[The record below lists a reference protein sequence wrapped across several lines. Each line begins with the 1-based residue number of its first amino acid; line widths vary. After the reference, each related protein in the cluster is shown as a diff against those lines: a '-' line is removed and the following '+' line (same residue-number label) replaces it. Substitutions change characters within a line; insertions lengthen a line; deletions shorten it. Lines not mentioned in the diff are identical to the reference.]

1 MSNIAAR
8 WNALDS
14 FIYKIESGVTGVL
27 NVVKEEKEELPDPEE
42 MIAAVTKQLKEE
54 NDVLKQLQFPG
65 KILFIEGKYYCPHCK
80 NEITRELIDDYQAK
94 YCIGCGKRITKFVPY
109 YEKYAINA
117 DQKCP
122 DNN

>member
-27 NVVKEEKEELPDPEE
+27 NAVKEEKEELPDPEE
-42 MIAAVTKQLKEE
+42 MIAAATKQLKEE

-80 NEITRELIDDYQAK
+80 NEIARELIDDYQAK
-94 YCIGCGKRITKFVPY
+94 YCIGCGKRITISVPY
-109 YEKYAINA
+109 YEKYAINT
-117 DQKCP
+117 DQKCQ